1 MTTLFHDNYNVELR
15 RKSVVIWLFNI
26 DGVLSQGQITTLF
39 PEVYMETG
47 KMCGFLI
54 V

>member
-1 MTTLFHDNYNVELR
+1 MTNTLKNSGKKCGYL
-15 RKSVVIWLFNI
+15 VIQE
-26 DGVLSQGQITTLF
+26 VLSQGQITTLF